1 MERSPLRQYNQR
13 ESHGVFLHGPSIFEF
28 KNFKKQF

>member
-1 MERSPLRQYNQR
+1 MEKCPLQQYHQR